1 MSRDVKPSDTEGL
14 EIEPGDFDTEV
25 RHTRDAGFFFKL
37 LCHKAELNGSMQN
50 KTKDKVHF

>member
-14 EIEPGDFDTEV
+14 EIEPGDVDTEV
-25 RHTRDAGFFFKL
+25 RHTRDAGFLKL
-37 LCHKAELNGSMQN
+37 LCQNAELNGSMQN

>member
-14 EIEPGDFDTEV
+14 EIEPGDVDTEV
-25 RHTRDAGFFFKL
+25 RHTRDAGFFKL